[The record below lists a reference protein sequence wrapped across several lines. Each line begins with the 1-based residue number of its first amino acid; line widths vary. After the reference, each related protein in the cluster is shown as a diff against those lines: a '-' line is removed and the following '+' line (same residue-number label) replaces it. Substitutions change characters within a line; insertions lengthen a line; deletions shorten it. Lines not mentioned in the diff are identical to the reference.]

1 MGEVASTAGVSKA
14 LVLYHFHDKD
24 TLLRALVED
33 VGAATTDRAR
43 AASTASSAAHV
54 LDDYWEWLAAELDR
68 GDIRILLSLAEY
80 DSDAVR
86 EASRRVARMRR
97 ELAGAHVALVFARLG
112 LTPRVPAALV
122 ADSAMAFIDGLAVAR
137 ALEPERNP
145 RPAFDVF
152 WLALLTLVE

>member
-43 AASTASSAAHV
+43 AASTVSSTAHA
-54 LDDYWEWLAAELDR
+54 LDEYWEWLAAELER

-97 ELAGAHVALVFARLG
+97 ELTGAQVALVFARLG